1 VAAVQRDVAS
11 STSSILGNAGLIKKI
26 YLPREVFPLSAVGSA
41 LFNFVVQLAVLAIA
55 TVAVGHPPDLEG
67 LLFLPPA
74 VAVLIVYGT
83 AIGLVTGRVER

>member
-1 VAAVQRDVAS
+1 M
-11 STSSILGNAGLIKKI
+11 
-26 YLPREVFPLSAVGSA
+26 
-41 LFNFVVQLAVLAIA
+41 QLAVLAIA

-67 LLFLPPA
+67 LLFLPRA